1 MRAPHVI
8 LFTEVC
14 APGFGRYAGTYRIA
28 TELRDKGYAVQTID
42 YWTKWTTDELKSI
55 LSKFVTKE
63 CLWVGVST
71 TFVTSGEVKKR
82 PDDESLG
89 RLGMPP
95 ISGRDDWAELVD
107 HMRSINPKIMI
118 VAGGTKASQVP
129 ESDKTFDV
137 LMPGQGETSAVALS
151 EALSEDRKVPRIIAL
166 PYTDYPNSSIK
177 YTENDIIF
185 PGEHLPVELARGC
198 IFKCSFC
205 NYELNGK
212 KLWEFNRKPH
222 LVREDVERIHDQYG
236 STGFMF
242 CDDTYNDSLE
252 KVKRY
257 HTEFAKLDYDIQ
269 FSSFARAD
277 LMFTKWETAKLMYE
291 SGLRS
296 VFFGIESLNYESA
309 KSIGKGMDSE
319 KIKDGMYRLKEECP
333 DLIICFGM
341 IVGLPY
347 DTYETLM
354 RNNEW
359 LLRPDSPV
367 HNIAYQPLWI
377 APQSEFLNNSKLSND
392 PNKYGFTV
400 DNKGYWTRNGFE
412 EDDAINL
419 SETLNELCASMPQR
433 VSSTE
438 GSFTF
443 FNRYQNLGYTIDDL
457 KHGHITQNDRMI
469 REQQLME
476 EYKRRLGDI

>member
-1 MRAPHVI
+1 MRAPQVI

-28 TELRDKGYAVQTID
+28 TELRDNGYAVQVID

-63 CLWVGVST
+63 CLWVGLST
-71 TFVTSGEVKKR
+71 TFITSGIVKKSVNH
-82 PDDESLG
+82 PD
-89 RLGMPP
+89 RLSMPP
-95 ISGRDDWAELVD
+95 VSGRDDWAELVD
-107 HMRSINPKIMI
+107 HMRSINPKIVI
-118 VAGGTKASQVP
+118 AAGGTKSSSIP

-137 LMPGQGETSAVALS
+137 TVTGEGETSAVGLSDALS
-151 EALSEDRKVPRIIAL
+151 GDRKVPRIIAL
-166 PYTDYPNSSIK
+166 PYTNYPDSTIK
-177 YTENDIIF
+177 YVENDIIF
-185 PGEHLPVELARGC
+185 PNEHLPIELARGC

-242 CDDTYNDSLE
+242 CDDTYNDSPD
-252 KVKRY
+252 KVKRF
-257 HTEFAKLDYDIQ
+257 HAEFTKLDYDIQ
-269 FSSFARAD
+269 FSSYARAD
-277 LMFTKWETAKLMYE
+277 LMISKWDTVKLIYE

-296 VFFGIESLNYESA
+296 TFFGIESLNYESA
-309 KSIGKGMDSE
+309 KAIGKGMDSE
-319 KIKDGMYRLKEECP
+319 KLKDGLYRLKEECP
-333 DLIICFGM
+333 DLIICIGM

-347 DTYETLM
+347 DTHETLM

-367 HNIAYQPLWI
+367 DSVAYQPLYI
-377 APQSEFLNNSKLSND
+377 PPQSDFLNNSGLSTD
-392 PNKYGFTV
+392 PNKYGYTV
-400 DNKGYWTRNGFE
+400 DDNGYWIRNDGFE

-419 SETLNELCASMPQR
+419 SETLSELC
-433 VSSTE
+433 VSTRIRGAPSD
-438 GSFTF
+438 GSLVF
-443 FNRYQNLGYTIDDL
+443 FNRYQNLGYTVDDL
-457 KHGHITQNDRMI
+457 REGRCIESDRMM

-476 EYKRRLGDI
+476 EYKRRLHDI